1 MFTGI
6 VEGLGSVTKVEDG
19 ERFRTLWIETKCWNH
34 ALAQGSSVAINGCCT
49 TVIESWDGGFTCEL
63 MSITLDKTN
72 LGLLRVGSRVN
83 VERPLSMGADL
94 GGHLVQGHVDG
105 VGHVLRV
112 TEVGENR
119 QIEISIPNLLR
130 KYFIPTG
137 SIAVDGVSMTVAEL
151 KEESF
156 VMGVIPHTWD
166 VTVFSQYVEG
176 TVVNLEADMIGKY
189 IERLF
194 PEAFRSKAEEKW

>member
-6 VEGLGSVTKVEDG
+6 VEGMGTIVKVEDG
-19 ERFRTLWIETKCWNH
+19 ERFRTLWIETKCWSH
-34 ALAQGSSVAINGCCT
+34 ALAQGSSVSINGCCT
-49 TVIESWDGGFTCEL
+49 TVIESWAGGFRCEL

-72 LGLLRVGSRVN
+72 LGLMRADSRVN
-83 VERPLSMGADL
+83 VERPLNMGADL
-94 GGHLVQGHVDG
+94 GGHLVQGHIDG

-119 QIEISIPNLLR
+119 EIEISIPKPLR

-137 SIAVDGVSMTVAEL
+137 SISVDGVSMTIAEL
-151 KEESF
+151 KDESF
-156 VMGVIPHTWD
+156 VMGVIPHTWE
-166 VTVFSQYVEG
+166 VTVFSQYRVG

-194 PEAFRSKAEEKW
+194 PEALRTKVEEKW